1 MTRAAPGGFMAVNP
15 LEEQHFLGQLLD
27 ALPNPMFF
35 KDERGHY
42 LGCNRA
48 FEQSF
53 GYTSAYLLGKTVHDI
68 APPRWAAE
76 YAAADR
82 ELFAHPGTQI
92 FETRVRR
99 MDGALREVLFYK
111 ATFLRTD
118 GRPGGIVGVMMDI
131 TERKAA
137 EREQLALEA
146 RLRQAQKMESIGHL
160 CGGIAH
166 DFNNILTAI
175 LGYAE
180 LCRLTGACGPS
191 QRTAP
196 FIDEIHLAAC
206 RARDLVAQLLAFSRA
221 DDAGGDPV
229 IVPPIVQEVARLLRA
244 TFPAGIAIALAV
256 PGAIPRV
263 GVAPVQLHQI
273 LMNLGINAR
282 DAMGEQGR
290 LTLSVAA
297 EAIREARPCA
307 SCHQVFEGDF
317 VCFSASDTGTGIP
330 GEQLP
335 KIFDPFF
342 STKAVGQGSGLGLSV
357 LHGIVHAAG
366 GHVEVDSVVGVGS
379 TFRVYLPAVA
389 GEVLPQ
395 RLPDAGPRVPPLT
408 GCVLVVDDEGA
419 IAACLSTLLRYAGC
433 SVAVFTDPLLALACF
448 QAAPGSFDLLVTD
461 HGMPG
466 LSGLEL
472 ARQCLLT
479 RPALPV
485 ILCSGQ
491 GTAAD
496 AAAARAAGIRCLLP
510 KPLVAS
516 ALADR
521 VRELLRKAA

>member
-1 MTRAAPGGFMAVNP
+1 MAVNSR
-15 LEEQHFLGQLLD
+15 EEQHLFRQLLD

-35 KDERGHY
+35 KDERGCY
-42 LGCNRA
+42 LGCNQA

-53 GYTSAYLLGKTVHDI
+53 GYASAYLAGKTVYDI
-68 APPRWAAE
+68 APPRWAEE

-99 MDGALREVLFYK
+99 LDGELREVLFYK

-175 LGYAE
+175 LGYTE
-180 LCRLTGACGPS
+180 LCRLVGAADPARGG
-191 QRTAP
+191 AP
-196 FIDEIHLAAC
+196 FIDEIHRAAC

-221 DDAGGDPV
+221 DDTGADPV
-229 IVPPIVQEVARLLRA
+229 IVPPVAEEAARLLRA
-244 TFPAGIAIALAV
+244 TFPAGIAIALEV
-256 PGAIPRV
+256 PDAIPRV

-282 DAMGEQGR
+282 DAMGEQGQ

-297 EAIREARPCA
+297 ETIREARPCA

-317 VCFSASDTGTGIP
+317 VCFSARDTGTGIP
-330 GEQLP
+330 EAQLP

-366 GHVEVDSVVGVGS
+366 GHVEVESVVGRGTV
-379 TFRVYLPAVA
+379 FRVYLPAVA
-389 GEVLPQ
+389 GEGRPERRPEDSLQ
-395 RLPDAGPRVPPLT
+395 LPPLS
-408 GCVLVVDDEGA
+408 GCVLVVDDEGS

-433 SVAVFTDPLLALACF
+433 SVAAFTDPLLALACF
-448 QAAPGSFDLLVTD
+448 QAAPQRFDLLVTD
-461 HGMPG
+461 CGMPG
-466 LSGLEL
+466 LSGYEL
-472 ARQCLLT
+472 ARQCQLA
-479 RPALPV
+479 RPALP
-485 ILCSGQ
+485 IIMCGGQ
-491 GTAAD
+491 AAAGD
-496 AAAARAAGIRCLLP
+496 AVAARAAGIRYLLP
-510 KPLVAS
+510 KPVVAS
-516 ALADR
+516 VLADR
-521 VRELLRKAA
+521 VREVLRKSA